1 MHITD
6 LCIKNIEIYNNY
18 NNVNINMNFGEFTFI
33 HNILYA
39 YYTLYKL

>member
-6 LCIKNIEIYNNY
+6 LCITNIEIYNNY
-18 NNVNINMNFGEFTFI
+18 NYVNINMNFGEFIFI
-33 HNILYA
+33 HNILYV